1 MTTRWF
7 GAPVQRVED
16 DRLLR
21 GHGRFTDD
29 VNETGQRA
37 LECCFVRSPYAHARI
52 RSIDASAAR
61 QMAGVVAVYTAADLP
76 FGGLDLPL
84 LIPHPN
90 LTHGRTQRCLASEI
104 VRYAGEA
111 VAFVVATDRYVAE
124 DAAELVSIDY
134 EPLPV
139 VITPE
144 AAARADHLVHDD
156 VPGNVAAEMLQ
167 EVGDVDAAM
176 KSAARRKQLRFR
188 YERGAASPMEAR
200 AVWATWSGEEHKLTV
215 YDSTQSPTSIRGGLA
230 VLFGLPE
237 SSVEVIAP
245 DVGGGFGPKIMLF
258 YPDELLVPFA
268 AMQLGRA
275 VKWTEDRQEHF
286 TAVNQER
293 GQVHEVEVGFDDDG
307 RVVALSDDFVHDG
320 GAYTPYGIILPI
332 ITAGQVPGPYRIPNY
347 RVRFRDVYTNAT
359 PTSPYR
365 GAGRPHACFVME
377 RTLDSIASELGL
389 DRAEVRR
396 RNLIQPDQFPYEVG
410 VAWQDGNTVVYD
422 SGDYPRLLER
432 ALEMLGPKPAGDN
445 VGMGLGIY
453 VEGTGVGPYEGAHVQ
468 VLVSGKVVAATGI
481 PSQGQAHATV
491 WAQVVADELG
501 VDVSDV
507 EVSSGDTRRFSW
519 GVGTFASRGAVTA
532 GNAMHVAARMV
543 ATRAKQIAAEQL
555 EANPDDLELVG
566 GRVRVK
572 GSPDRGIPLAAV
584 AVLSNPV
591 RYAFGGGTEAATQFA
606 SKPRPGPPLH
616 EGEQPGLEA
625 TGYYSP
631 PGSTWASG
639 CHAAYVRVEPKTFR
653 LEILKYVVVHDCGRV
668 INPLVLQGQIE
679 GGVAQGIGGAFY
691 ERLAY
696 DADGQ
701 LRNASFMEFLI
712 PYATEIPPIEIDHFE
727 TPSPLNPLGVKGAGE
742 AGVIPVGAVIGSA
755 IEEALGVPITEM
767 PLSPLKLYEL
777 SMLKK

>member
-7 GAPVQRVED
+7 GERVQRVED

-21 GHGRFTDD
+21 GRGRFTDD
-29 VNETGQRA
+29 IDEGA
-37 LECCFVRSPYAHARI
+37 LESCLVRSPYAHARI
-52 RSIDASAAR
+52 TSVDVSAAKA
-61 QMAGVVAVYTAADLP
+61 MPGVVAVYVAADLP
-76 FGGLDLPL
+76 FGHVDLPI

-90 LTHGRTQRCLASEI
+90 LTHGRTQRCLASEV

-111 VAFVVATDRYVAE
+111 VAFVVAESRQLAE
-124 DAAELVSIDY
+124 DAADLVQVEY

-144 AAARADHLVHDD
+144 VSAEARNMVHQD

-167 EVGDVDAAM
+167 EVGEVSAAM
-176 KSAARRKQLRFR
+176 AAAPHRKRLHFRF
-188 YERGAASPMEAR
+188 ERGAACPMEGR
-200 AVWATWSGEEHKLTV
+200 AVWAGWSESEHKLTV

-237 SSVEVIAP
+237 SDVEVIAP

-258 YPDELLVPFA
+258 YPDELLVPYA
-268 AMQLGRA
+268 AMQLGRP

-307 RVVALSDDFVHDG
+307 HVLALSDDFIHDT

-332 ITAGQVPGPYRIPNY
+332 ITAAQVPGPYRVPNY
-347 RVRFRDVYTNAT
+347 RVRFRAMYTNAT

-377 RTLDSIASELGL
+377 RTLDSIASQLGL
-389 DRAEVRR
+389 DRAEIRR
-396 RNLIQPDQFPYEVG
+396 RNFIQPDQFPYHLG
-410 VAWQDGNTVVYD
+410 VAWQDGNSVVYD
-422 SGDYPRLLER
+422 SGNYPALLEK
-432 ALEMLGPKPAGDN
+432 ALEMLGPRPEGDH
-445 VGMGLGIY
+445 VGMGLGVY

-491 WAQVVADELG
+491 FAQVVADELG
-501 VDVSDV
+501 VDVADV
-507 EVSSGDTRRFSW
+507 LVTGGDTRRFPW

-532 GNAMHVAARMV
+532 GNAMAVTARMV
-543 ATRAKQIAAEQL
+543 ADKAKRIAGEQL
-555 EANPDDLELVG
+555 EVDPADLELVG
-566 GRVRVK
+566 GSVRVK
-572 GSPDRGIPLAAV
+572 GSPDRGITLAAV
-584 AVLSNPV
+584 SVMANPV

-606 SKPRPGPPLH
+606 SKRRPGAPLPA
-616 EGEQPGLEA
+616 GEQPGLEA

-631 PGSTWASG
+631 PGSTWAAG
-639 CHAAYVRVEPKTFR
+639 CHAAYVRVDPITFR
-653 LEILKYVVVHDCGRV
+653 LEVLKYVVVHDCGRL
-668 INPLVLQGQIE
+668 INPLVVEGQIE

-696 DADGQ
+696 DAEGQ
-701 LRNASFMEFLI
+701 LRNASFMEYLV
-712 PYATEIPPIEIDHFE
+712 PYATEVPVIEIGHLE

-755 IEEALGVPITEM
+755 LEEALGVPITEM
-767 PLSPLKLYEL
+767 PLSPLKLFEL
-777 SMLKK
+777 SKP